1 MLCTPRHWRNNAPPK
16 LTKRKSALRTRPS
29 QAEKQNFSYPPAEK
43 PDKPN
48 FVVQLHRRARM
59 NRQAGALKARSGK
72 LGLRRMISNNESTWN
87 FEEPDVTMLIYP
99 RRIDWDQSQPR
110 AHTCKLAED
119 DETPWRQAQ
128 QRPKPE
134 LRLET
139 TATRVLC
146 TPRHW
151 CKIHR

>member
-1 MLCTPRHWRNNAPPK
+1 MA
-16 LTKRKSALRTRPS
+16 S
-29 QAEKQNFSYPPAEK
+29 
-43 PDKPN
+43 
-48 FVVQLHRRARM
+48 
-59 NRQAGALKARSGK
+59 
-72 LGLRRMISNNESTWN
+72 NESSWN
-87 FEEPDVTMLIYP
+87 FETSNATMLIYP

-151 CKIHR
+151 CNNAPPKLTKRKNALRTRPSQAEKQNFSYPPAEKPDKPNFVVQLHRRARMNRRAGALKSRSEKLGLRRIISNNE